1 MPSAVPNRGLPPYR
15 AGMADGRAP
24 RTSYPAQVASIEQ
37 VAPRVVGVTFAGAA
51 LADLPEPLPG
61 GHLRIAFAAEEPDG
75 PEARYLR
82 RTFTP
87 RRFDRAAGSLYVEF
101 VLHGDGLAANWAR
114 VAAVG
119 DPVVISGP
127 GGRYRPRAVD
137 GRFVIVVDDTGVPAA
152 GTVIEA
158 LPADTELTVLCE
170 VTDADDE
177 RPLSPGWTGSVS
189 WLHRASSGAE
199 PGVLLEAGV
208 RALPTD
214 LVAGW
219 FVAAESRT
227 VRRIHRHLL
236 EDRSVPDDDV
246 EPRGYWRRRE
256 PD

>member
-1 MPSAVPNRGLPPYR
+1 
-15 AGMADGRAP
+15 MADARAP
-24 RTSYPAQVASIEQ
+24 RTSYPARVASVEP
-37 VAPRVVGVTFAGAA
+37 VAPRVVGVTFAGPA
-51 LADLPEPLPG
+51 LVDLPEPSPG
-61 GHLRIAFAAEEPDG
+61 GHLRIAFVAEEPEG

-87 RRFDRAAGSLYVEF
+87 RRLDRAAAELYVEF
-101 VLHGDGLAANWAR
+101 VLHGAGLAADWAR
-114 VAAVG
+114 RAQVG

-152 GTVIEA
+152 GTVIES

-177 RPLSPGWTGSVS
+177 RPLTPGWEGPVA
-189 WLHRASSGAE
+189 WLHRAPTGAE
-199 PGVLLEAGV
+199 PGELLEARV
-208 RALPTD
+208 RALPAD

-219 FVAAESRT
+219 FVAAEART

-236 EDRSVPDDDV
+236 EDRSVPDDAV
-246 EPRGYWRRRE
+246 EPRGYWRRRD
-256 PD
+256 PG